1 MLSEHRGVG
10 ISAERWYGRASVIES
25 WYMKQSHIVGTLGG
39 REVVSVLL
47 DAIMSTVATSEVR
60 KHYRLSGSASVGGD
74 YIGPS
79 DL

>member
-10 ISAERWYGRASVIES
+10 ISAERWYGRGSVIEF
-25 WYMKQSHIVGTLGG
+25 WYMKQSHIVGTLRG

-47 DAIMSTVATSEVR
+47 DAIMSTVATAEVR